1 VPRKA
6 TLPFLECHTLQRRGR
21 GKGEAEAKEGLL
33 RKRYI
38 IRGCSYIVKL
48 KDITKEQEINWLY
61 YKNLKASK
69 LNLK

>member
-1 VPRKA
+1 LQGKA
-6 TLPFLECHTLQRRGR
+6 GTRPKGRLQRRGKRCPGLSSPLGEER
-21 GKGEAEAKEGLL
+21 GV
-33 RKRYI
+33 YY
-38 IRGCSYIVKL
+38 RGCSYIVKL